1 MPIGVHPK
9 FCAQVL
15 LVRQRSHLVHPAG
28 RRPSH
33 NMANVS
39 NSTSPT
45 ISVVVY
51 FVVFVAA
58 AVLRSYNLIALEK
71 RRVDA
76 LGPESWAASKL
87 PLALASSFAFLSFFW
102 LILFPFLLYFYALL
116 NGHCCVTWRFPI
128 VLYDAKPRAVSTIF
142 AYQRTW
148 YLVAPEAVP
157 MHYGQRQD
165 TYVHCMSIRC
175 IPLH

>member
-76 LGPESWAASKL
+76 LGPES
-87 PLALASSFAFLSFFW
+87 
-102 LILFPFLLYFYALL
+102 
-116 NGHCCVTWRFPI
+116 
-128 VLYDAKPRAVSTIF
+128 
-142 AYQRTW
+142 
-148 YLVAPEAVP
+148 
-157 MHYGQRQD
+157 
-165 TYVHCMSIRC
+165 
-175 IPLH
+175 

>member
-1 MPIGVHPK
+1 MGVIRRRSNIKDNPARRLLLVDKEGTMPIGVHPK

-76 LGPESWAASKL
+76 LGPES
-87 PLALASSFAFLSFFW
+87 
-102 LILFPFLLYFYALL
+102 
-116 NGHCCVTWRFPI
+116 
-128 VLYDAKPRAVSTIF
+128 
-142 AYQRTW
+142 
-148 YLVAPEAVP
+148 
-157 MHYGQRQD
+157 
-165 TYVHCMSIRC
+165 
-175 IPLH
+175 